1 MLVGLIS
8 RDPHRRS
15 LGSAG
20 REPGEGYRQSGADTH
35 IEHRIEYRIESS
47 LRLLGD
53 IGDRERVGAGES
65 ERG

>member
-1 MLVGLIS
+1 MLVRLIG
-8 RDPHRRS
+8 RDLHRRS

-20 REPGEGYRQSGADTH
+20 REPVGGRRPGAGTH